1 MSLKSMVYSP
11 TQVAIKRDP
20 SLSLGY
26 LDEYPNSRHH
36 RVSTVARRKP
46 VKYEYATH
54 AHAGVKLRFLM
65 LSSVSEISAVLPNG
79 TEPML
84 LGCPADTVTVH
95 VQCPLHAQHRV
106 FFCVPVVSN
115 YGRMSVA
122 QFCKYI
128 ATEIYHIIEQCKVCI
143 RMSRHHQGAI
153 SLHEI
158 CLLSFDVHG
167 TTVVPNMDCWL
178 TKERLGYQNSRC

>member
-95 VQCPLHAQHRV
+95 VQVSSILAREAVAVEPFGVLILSTKYSVLCMRNTV
-106 FFCVPVVSN
+106 SFFAFQWFQIMDGCLWHNSAN
-115 YGRMSVA
+115 
-122 QFCKYI
+122 
-128 ATEIYHIIEQCKVCI
+128 
-143 RMSRHHQGAI
+143 I
-153 SLHEI
+153 SLLKSI
-158 CLLSFDVHG
+158 TLL
-167 TTVVPNMDCWL
+167 
-178 TKERLGYQNSRC
+178 RCVSVFGFSSIYLMMEA